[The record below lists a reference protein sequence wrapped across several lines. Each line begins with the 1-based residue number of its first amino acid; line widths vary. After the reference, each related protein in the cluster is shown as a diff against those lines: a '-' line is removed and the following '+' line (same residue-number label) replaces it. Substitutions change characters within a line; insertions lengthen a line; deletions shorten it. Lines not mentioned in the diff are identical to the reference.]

1 MASGLEKRAMLPV
14 MLAVEIRDQ
23 SIRRKPIARGRLTI
37 GAKRKVGGEKQ
48 QCYEQDWLWGF
59 HTYFPSQGFHARA
72 VMLPEIK
79 NCVRS
84 FFVLSSCNSVD
95 RPFDIASKV
104 PERKVGDSFSQIL
117 KVNEAA
123 TF

>member
-48 QCYEQDWLWGF
+48 QCYEQDWLGGF
-59 HTYFPSQGFHARA
+59 HTYFPSQGFHGKA

-79 NCVRS
+79 NCVRY
-84 FFVLSSCNSVD
+84 FLVFSSCALSIVPSTSLLKSLKEKSAILSV
-95 RPFDIASKV
+95 RFSK
-104 PERKVGDSFSQIL
+104 
-117 KVNEAA
+117 
-123 TF
+123 